1 LNDEE
6 INSLVDPNLVHH
18 GERSASHGPLMSMSQ
33 ERLYGELK
41 KGEAGKSGV
50 RFPVP
55 DELNSGLKD
64 YEDIVVHGAKESVV
78 NDKLIHMIQGDKHVV
93 LNVGEVST
101 GLSPLLQSRLPG
113 SRIINVGFTSNVNK
127 EDTNAGVFLF
137 GKKMELLEYIVAIA
151 QEYTPDLVIF
161 NRTIF
166 KFESVAEALSVIKHS
181 LATNSQVIV
190 LDKNPKNIISVNK
203 LVKHS
208 VWQGAT
214 GSGFDYHD
222 NCLLTMHELSVVCS
236 VCGYQVLSSDFQV
249 DSRLLG
255 LYKQGMQQQDT
266 PDLNL
271 DKIVLKHV
279 TKSELKEL
287 CSNYMYLSLKG
298 A

>member
-1 LNDEE
+1 M
-6 INSLVDPNLVHH
+6 
-18 GERSASHGPLMSMSQ
+18 SASQ

-41 KGEAGKSGV
+41 KGEVGRSGV
-50 RFPVP
+50 RLPVP
-55 DELNSGLKD
+55 DVLTRVLRD
-64 YEDIVVHGAKESVV
+64 YEHIVVHGAKEAVV
-78 NDKLIHMIQGDKHVV
+78 NDKLIHLIEGDKHVV
-93 LNVGEVST
+93 LNVGEVSS
-101 GLSPLLQSRLPG
+101 GLSKLLQDRLPG
-113 SRIINVGFTSNVNK
+113 SRIINAGFTSNVNK
-127 EDTNAGVFLF
+127 EDTDAGVFLF
-137 GKKMELLEYIVAIA
+137 GKKKDLLQYIAAIA

-166 KFESVAEALSVIKHS
+166 KFESVAEALSVIKNS
-181 LATNSQVIV
+181 LVRNSQVLV

-203 LVKHS
+203 LVKHA

-222 NCLLTMHELSVVCS
+222 NCLLTMHELSVLCS
-236 VCGYQVLSSDFQV
+236 VCGYQVLSSDFHV

-255 LYKQGMQQQDT
+255 LYEQGMQQEDI

-287 CSNYMYLSLKG
+287 CSNYMYLSLKR